1 MAITAIAAV
10 GGVSLNVAFTDKTG
24 QSSNTTIN
32 VPDTATL
39 AQVEAYALA
48 ALQALEALSDCLISG
63 ATVSIQYGV
72 TGADPAVAAG
82 NYAEDKGVFSFRTA
96 AGKKSQ
102 ISVPGIKEAVRVT
115 GGRTI
120 DTANADVTTFTGLI
134 VTGDGVIAPVD
145 TNGQD
150 LDLLLS
156 ARIRQR
162 SELGV

>member
-32 VPDTATL
+32 LPDTATL

-48 ALQALEALSDCLISG
+48 VLQAIELLSDCLISG

-72 TGADPAVAAG
+72 TGAAAAVAGG
-82 NYAEDKGVFSFRTA
+82 NYAEDKGVFAFRTA

-102 ISVPGIKEAVRVT
+102 VSIPGIKEAFRVV

-120 DTANADVTTFTGLI
+120 DTTNVSVTAFTDLI

-145 TNGQD
+145 TNGED

-156 ARIRQR
+156 ARVRQR